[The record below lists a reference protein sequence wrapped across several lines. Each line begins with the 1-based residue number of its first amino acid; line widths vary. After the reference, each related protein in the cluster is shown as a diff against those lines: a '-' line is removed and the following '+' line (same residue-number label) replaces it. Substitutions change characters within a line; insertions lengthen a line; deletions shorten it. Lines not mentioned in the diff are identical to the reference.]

1 MRGTVTTR
9 FSGLRRLPL
18 ALVLLMA
25 AAAWTGT
32 ATAATETAT
41 LFPEADTYVTGA
53 DPTST
58 HGADAFMDVYGGAFN
73 YGCGTGPAVGLLRFD
88 LSSLPV
94 GATIVDASLDLTSRA
109 GFAFDGDPEHYSVFL
124 PDDSW
129 NEETVSWNTRPADG
143 LVGNPLPLGWQLF
156 GESVATSPFLV
167 GRTSA
172 FDASG
177 CAGTTPTPR
186 PFSSANLTA
195 RLNSEF
201 RTDPAKRV
209 SLEVT
214 TFACGTPFAVACQ
227 NGQLEQSYFLRY
239 DSRESALGTPPELTV
254 EYTLQPDNDVWT
266 RALPIA
272 LNGSG
277 DGTSTGSIDEPG
289 QARWYRFGVT
299 PGSRVY
305 ADLSNLA
312 TNYDVAVFSDIGKA
326 FRRLTSLDDLEQLS
340 AEFAADAYS
349 PSVFSPSVFSP
360 SVFSPSV
367 FSPSVFSPSVF
378 SPSVFS
384 PSVFSPSV
392 FSPSVFSPSVFSP
405 SVFSPSVFS
414 PSVFSDGAAYESAQV
429 RSIMAVSASDGTAPE
444 HAEAETWNNT
454 GEFYVRVSGR
464 NGAFAP
470 DAPFDVGVHL
480 DAGSCTGVVPSALP
494 LLTPAV
500 LTGRRTLI
508 LANYG
513 QMTDDGGLAAMR
525 TRVTNFAARSEIL
538 GAVVDLGAVSP
549 RVAFLDQQA
558 DAHANCPYAK
568 NLMAE
573 AIRDIVRLYRA
584 QNTGPAVRGHRRRR
598 RGRAVLPLSRH
609 RRPRPRVGLRAAG
622 ARHERLAGQPAPRLH
637 PLAGRLRHA
646 DRPAAQGR
654 DGAGARPRRRPPR
667 RDADRDLRPPR
678 RVHDRHHGR
687 RRAAPDVEPGH
698 GLRLPGRRRAGR
710 ARAARRRPRHGRH
723 ERPADHEP
731 GRPADHDRHAADAR
745 PGPPSQLRTQLLG
758 RRHDLIFLAG
768 HFSANNALAADYSS
782 TINATEL
789 AASNVNLAN
798 SIVFSAGCHAGY
810 TIVNDDGVPSVTQTL
825 DWVQAFA
832 SRRATLIAG
841 TGYQYGD
848 TDFLEYSE
856 RLYTGFAHGA
866 ARRHRPG
873 RRRRRARGR
882 QAGLPRGHAAAARH
896 PHQGAARGDALRP
909 ADAPRRPPGRP
920 RDAARRRVDRGRRP
934 TRSARPRA
942 ASSGCAPPTSAWRRR

>member
-1 MRGTVTTR
+1 
-9 FSGLRRLPL
+9 
-18 ALVLLMA
+18 
-25 AAAWTGT
+25 
-32 ATAATETAT
+32 
-41 LFPEADTYVTGA
+41 
-53 DPTST
+53 
-58 HGADAFMDVYGGAFN
+58 MDVYGGAFN
-73 YGCGTGPAVGLLRFD
+73 YGCGTGPSLGLLRFD
-88 LSSLPV
+88 LSSLPA

-109 GFAFDGDPEHYSVFL
+109 GFAFDGDPEHYAVFL

-129 NEETVSWNTRPADG
+129 NEGTVSWDTRPADG
-143 LVGNPLPLGWQLF
+143 LAGNPLPLGWQLF
-156 GESVATSPFLV
+156 GENVATSPFLV

-177 CAGTTPTPR
+177 CAGTAPTPR

-195 RLNSEF
+195 RLNSEL
-201 RTDPAKRV
+201 RTDPGKRV

-214 TFACGTPFAVACQ
+214 TFACGTPFAVVCQ

-239 DSRESALGTPPELTV
+239 DSRESAGGTPPQLTI
-254 EYTLQPDNDVWT
+254 EYTVQPDNDVWT

-272 LNGSG
+272 LNGAG
-277 DGTSTGSIDEPG
+277 DGTATGQIDQPG

-299 PGSRVY
+299 PGGRVS

-326 FRRLTSLDDLEQLS
+326 FRRLTTLDDLEQLS

-429 RSIMAVSASDGTAPE
+429 RSLMAVSARDGTANE

-480 DAGSCTGVVPSALP
+480 DAGNCTGVVPSTLP
-494 LLTPAV
+494 LLSPSRADRPPHPDPRQ
-500 LTGRRTLI
+500 LRPDDGRRRP
-508 LANYG
+508 G
-513 QMTDDGGLAAMR
+513 R
-525 TRVTNFAARSEIL
+525 
-538 GAVVDLGAVSP
+538 
-549 RVAFLDQQA
+549 
-558 DAHANCPYAK
+558 DAHA
-568 NLMAE
+568 
-573 AIRDIVRLYRA
+573 RDELRRPERDPRRRRQPRRGQPARRLPRPAGGRARELPVREEPHGRGDPRHRPALPGPEHRA
-584 QNTGPAVRGHRRRR
+584 AVRGHRRRR

-609 RRPRPRVGLRAAG
+609 RRPRPRVRLRAAG
-622 ARHERLAGQPAPRLH
+622 ARHERLAGQPAPGLH

-646 DRPAAQGR
+646 HRPAAQGR

-667 RDADRDLRPPR
+667 RDPDGDLRPPR
-678 RVHDRHHGR
+678 RVHHRHHRR
-687 RRAAPDVEPGH
+687 RRATPDVEPGH
-698 GLRLPGRRRAGR
+698 GLRLPGRRRAVG
-710 ARAARRRPRHGRH
+710 ARAARRRPGHGRH

-731 GRPADHDRHAADAR
+731 GRPAVHDRHAPDGVLDRRPAAHPAAGPPPRPDLPGRPLQRQQRARGRLLVDHQRDRARGVEREPRELDRLQRGLPRRLHDRQRRRRADGDADAR
-745 PGPPSQLRTQLLG
+745 LGAGLRRAPRDAH
-758 RRHDLIFLAG
+758 RRHRLPVRRHGLPGVQRA
-768 HFSANNALAADYSS
+768 ALHG
-782 TINATEL
+782 L
-789 AASNVNLAN
+789 R
-798 SIVFSAGCHAGY
+798 
-810 TIVNDDGVPSVTQTL
+810 DGP
-825 DWVQAFA
+825 
-832 SRRATLIAG
+832 
-841 TGYQYGD
+841 
-848 TDFLEYSE
+848 
-856 RLYTGFAHGA
+856 
-866 ARRHRPG
+866 ARRHGPG

-882 QAGLPRGHAAAARH
+882 QAGVPREHAAAARH
-896 PHQGAARGDALRP
+896 PHQGAARGHALRP
-909 ADAPRRPPGRP
+909 ADAPRRPAGRP
-920 RDAARRRVDRGRRP
+920 RDAARQPVDRDVDRRS
-934 TRSARPRA
+934 SARHRA
-942 ASSGCAPPTSAWRRR
+942 ACSGCAPPTSASLRRSPRRRGRS